1 MGYLSSQ
8 PGSDDNLDFVSTDET
23 LEGDGTP
30 MSPLSVV
37 YPEDIGILDSS
48 GDRINPATE
57 EKQDD
62 IISAIGAIPTTD
74 VSALATELTLGE
86 IKIIIDYLSVVLAS
100 DESVLKIVDETAGT
114 KFSVENIERFLA
126 EEVSVQNLEGVKSF
140 RKDDYKISDL
150 ADGDTSYFGFLKSD
164 GSWYIMSL
172 TETEARYV
180 KGDDDYS
187 TNWTDRESLTY
198 DYYNNIF

>member
-1 MGYLSSQ
+1 MSIYAKENQ
-8 PGSDDNLDFVSTDET
+8 
-23 LEGDGTP
+23 DGTKD
-30 MSPLSVV
+30 LGNAGV
-37 YPEDIGILDSS
+37 LD
-48 GDRINPATE
+48 GDDQRINPAIE

-74 VSALATELTLGE
+74 VSALATEDTLLD
-86 IKIIIDYLSVVLAS
+86 IK
-100 DESVLKIVDETAGT
+100 
-114 KFSVENIERFLA
+114 N
-126 EEVSVQNLEGVKSF
+126 Q
-140 RKDDYKISDL
+140 YKISDL
-150 ADGDTSYFGFLKSD
+150 ADGNTSYFGFLKSD